1 MTSLITF
8 PQMKTLIVLILFV
21 SVSLGFAQNKGNS
34 EAVASDGG
42 NTILDMGN
50 SVRSSSNSTVYMQN
64 SGNSAY
70 NNAYQFN
77 NQRTMTQFLNDT
89 TMMITV
95 TGLLNTKAENYV
107 AIYAI
112 TQVGSTVDSA
122 SMLITERVKKFMS
135 QLKSLGVKESDIV
148 IDQISQV
155 PTFDY
160 AVDKHLFSK
169 TFTEIPTGFEI
180 KKNIHVGFSDSQLL
194 DDIMAAAAK
203 AEIYD
208 IVKVDYNVSNI
219 SDKYKQ
225 LRKACLAEI
234 KEKVDDFAAM
244 GLRFQPV
251 NQTFQESSQSY
262 YPLQR
267 YSSYQAYNN
276 AQVQNTSVGKG
287 NTVNTAVKNTTYY
300 YNRVPYDQFD
310 VVLNPNMVEPG
321 VQFTY
326 SVSIKYTLKGP
337 ERPVGLTAPLAKV
350 DEPKKKKK
358 SDTIIKGPN
367 TFNFKLEVPGEDE

>member
-1 MTSLITF
+1 
-8 PQMKTLIVLILFV
+8 MKTLIIFLFLFLV
-21 SVSLGFAQNKGNS
+21 TATSFGQNKGNS
-34 EAVASDGG
+34 EG
-42 NTILDMGN
+42 NATVYDMGN
-50 SVRSSSNSTVYMQN
+50 AYRGANSLAVQ
-64 SGNSAY
+64 SGGNSSVY

-95 TGLLNTKAENYV
+95 IGLLNTKAENYV
-107 AIYAI
+107 AIYAV
-112 TQVGSTVDSA
+112 TQIGSTIDSA
-122 SMLITERVKKFMS
+122 TMLMNERTKKFMS
-135 QLKSLGVKESDIV
+135 QLKSLGIKESDIV

-169 TFTEIPTGFEI
+169 TYTEIPTGFEI
-180 KKNIHVGFSDSQLL
+180 KKNIHVGFSDSQML

-208 IVKVDYNVSNI
+208 IVKVDYNVNNI
-219 SDKYKQ
+219 TDKYKQ

-234 KEKVDDFAAM
+234 KDKVEDFAAM
-244 GLRFQPV
+244 GLRFQPL
-251 NQTFQESSQSY
+251 NQTFQENSQSY

-276 AQVQNTSVGKG
+276 ASVQMTNTTINKG
-287 NTVNTAVKNTTYY
+287 TTVNTAVKPTTYY
-300 YNRVPYDQFD
+300 YNRVPYDMFD
-310 VVLNPNMVEPG
+310 VVINPNMVEPG

-337 ERPVGLTAPLAKV
+337 ERPVGLTAPLAKAE
-350 DEPKKKKK
+350 EPKKKKGGK
-358 SDTIIKGPN
+358 IQLPN
-367 TFNFKLEVPGEDE
+367 TFNFKFEVPGEDDN

>member
-1 MTSLITF
+1 
-8 PQMKTLIVLILFV
+8 MKTLIVLFLV
-21 SVSLGFAQNKGNS
+21 SFSCSLGFSQNKGNS
-34 EAVASDGG
+34 EVVAADGG
-42 NTILDMGN
+42 NTVLDMGN
-50 SVRSSSNSTVYMQN
+50 SVRSSSNSVVYMQN

-70 NNAYQFN
+70 TNAYQFN

-107 AIYAI
+107 AIYAL
-112 TQVGSTVDSA
+112 TQVGSTIDSA
-122 SMLITERVKKFMS
+122 SMLMSERVKKFMS
-135 QLKSLGVKESDIV
+135 QLKSLGIKESDIV

-180 KKNIHVGFSDSQLL
+180 KKNIHVGFSDSQML

-208 IVKVDYNVSNI
+208 IVKVDYNISNI

-225 LRKACLAEI
+225 LRKACLQEI

-244 GLRFQPV
+244 GLRFQPL
-251 NQTFQESSQSY
+251 NQTFQEGSQSY

-321 VQFTY
+321 VQFAY
-326 SVSIKYTLKGP
+326 SVSIKYTLKGQ

-350 DEPKKKKK
+350 DESKKKKK
-358 SDTIIKGPN
+358 GDTIIKGPN
-367 TFNFKLEVPGEDE
+367 TFNFKLEVPGEEE

>member
-1 MTSLITF
+1 
-8 PQMKTLIVLILFV
+8 MKTLIVLFLSV
-21 SVSLGFAQNKGNS
+21 SVSIGFAQNKGNS
-34 EAVASDGG
+34 ADELTDGG
-42 NTILDMGN
+42 NSI
-50 SVRSSSNSTVYMQN
+50 RSSSNSTVYMQN

-89 TMMITV
+89 TMLITV
-95 TGLLNTKAENYV
+95 TGLLNTKADNYV
-107 AIYAI
+107 AIYAL
-112 TQVGSTVDSA
+112 TQVGSTIDSA

-135 QLKSLGVKESDIV
+135 SLKSLGVKESDII

-169 TFTEIPTGFEI
+169 TYTEIPTGFEI
-180 KKNIHVGFSDSQLL
+180 KKNIHVGFADSQML

-208 IVKVDYNVSNI
+208 IVKVDYNVTNI

-234 KEKVDDFAAM
+234 KEKVDDFASM
-244 GLRFQPV
+244 GLRFQPL
-251 NQTFQESSQSY
+251 NQTFQEGSQSY

-276 AQVQNTSVGKG
+276 AQVQNTPVGKG

-326 SVSIKYTLKGP
+326 SVSIKYTLKGQ

-358 SDTIIKGPN
+358 GDTIIKGPN